1 MRVGNVQEY
10 SLKSNIGKASYEN
23 ARVDIDTEGFITV
36 YSLQQFPE
44 HPAEL
49 VAEYNRLEV
58 GSWEYE

>member
-1 MRVGNVQEY
+1 MAESGRTVKFFLNNGETR
-10 SLKSNIGKASYEN
+10 SYEN

-49 VAEYNRLEV
+49 VAEYNRREI

>member
-1 MRVGNVQEY
+1 MAESGRTVKVFLNNGETR
-10 SLKSNIGKASYEN
+10 SYEN
-23 ARVDIDTEGFITV
+23 ARVDIDTEGFITI
-36 YSLQQFPE
+36 YSLKQFPE